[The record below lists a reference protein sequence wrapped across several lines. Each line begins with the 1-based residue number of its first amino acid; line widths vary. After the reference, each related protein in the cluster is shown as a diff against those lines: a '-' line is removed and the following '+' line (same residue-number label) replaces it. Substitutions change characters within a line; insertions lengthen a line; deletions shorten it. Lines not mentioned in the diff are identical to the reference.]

1 MQGQEGQVFACHS
14 VEQWNEQLVK
24 AQESKKLVVVDFTA
38 TWCPPCRF
46 IAPIFEEFAKK
57 MTHVIF
63 LKVDV
68 DELQS
73 ISEEY
78 EVEAMPTFV
87 FIKEGVVVDRVL
99 GARKDD
105 LHSTIVKHSAVT
117 TATA

>member
-1 MQGQEGQVFACHS
+1 M
-14 VEQWNEQLVK
+14 
-24 AQESKKLVVVDFTA
+24 
-38 TWCPPCRF
+38 
-46 IAPIFEEFAKK
+46 
-57 MTHVIF
+57 
-63 LKVDV
+63 
-68 DELQS
+68 QS